1 MQRHKL
7 TQSEVTSLHRNGNI
21 IVITFQSH
29 QTEASEIILRKEG
42 TSFGTVNGGTI
53 HVDEAFS
60 LKISDNDDTYTHH
73 TEFELTTSSGDEYK
87 ILWDVSSIE
96 TYLERG
102 ATLLGAI

>member
-7 TQSEVTSLHRNGNI
+7 TQSEITSVRRDGNT

-42 TSFGTVNGGTI
+42 TSFSTVNNGTI

-60 LKISDNDDTYTHH
+60 LKISDDDKTYTHY
-73 TEFELTTSSGDEYK
+73 TKFELTTSSGDTHK
-87 ILWDVSSIE
+87 IHWDISAIE
-96 TYLERG
+96 TYFERG